1 MKSAGIIRSGNTA
14 AQRQLGSSTLVRNA
28 LWSRPM
34 AASTVA
40 RRGFAH
46 VHDHNCNHDHDHT
59 HHHHHEP
66 KKQSPFSLG
75 ANTRSPK
82 KKVAKEIMPKPTK
95 AIEYCENLVRKAD
108 YEGFLCSQFFPAHQ
122 KPTQL
127 ALRAFNIELASI
139 RESVS
144 NTDIGRMRMQFWR
157 DSLDKVFAGMPPQ
170 QPVAL
175 ALAHAIQEQ
184 ELRHQQQGGSGD
196 SEMSLIWFKR
206 MITEREQNLSDPQ
219 FMTLAQMETYC
230 ENTFGSLLYLQLE
243 SVGVKSLEADH
254 AASHMAKAMGIA
266 TMLRAFPFHMHQNR
280 MVIPAEITAKHNLS
294 QEALF
299 RNPTITP
306 ALQDATLEV
315 AAAAHV
321 HLATAQSYMG
331 NLPQEALPVLMA
343 GIPTE
348 SYLTRLEKADF
359 NPLAPNIQQRE
370 WFLPAKLWYR
380 FRQGKL
386 LHIE

>member
-1 MKSAGIIRSGNTA
+1 MKANA
-14 AQRQLGSSTLVRNA
+14 TL
-28 LWSRPM
+28 
-34 AASTVA
+34 
-40 RRGFAH
+40 
-46 VHDHNCNHDHDHT
+46 
-59 HHHHHEP
+59 HHYP
-66 KKQSPFSLG
+66 CS
-75 ANTRSPK
+75 
-82 KKVAKEIMPKPTK
+82 
-95 AIEYCENLVRKAD
+95 KAD

-157 DSLDKVFAGMPPQ
+157 DSVEKIFAGVPPQ

-184 ELRHQQQGGSGD
+184 ELHHQQNGGAGD

-219 FMTLAQMETYC
+219 FMTLGQMETYC

-280 MVIPAEITAKHNLS
+280 MVIPAEITAKV
-294 QEALF
+294 
-299 RNPTITP
+299 TITP
-306 ALQDATLEV
+306 MDKKDNNDL
-315 AAAAHV
+315 
-321 HLATAQSYMG
+321 
-331 NLPQEALPVLMA
+331 
-343 GIPTE
+343 
-348 SYLTRLEKADF
+348 
-359 NPLAPNIQQRE
+359 
-370 WFLPAKLWYR
+370 
-380 FRQGKL
+380 
-386 LHIE
+386 